1 MDNVGRSAVRRG
13 LVIGAGAA
21 LGGAWAVGALSALAE
36 VEGFDGT
43 TMDVVV
49 GTSSGSV
56 LAALIGCGV
65 TPQALAQRFFGGSAE
80 AEVTGPVSA
89 LGGPDALDRA
99 LVGIPRPVPVPGNLL
114 LAARTLGRPSRHT
127 VMTAA
132 AALAPRGRGNLA
144 PVADLIEEFNGAQAW
159 PVRPRI
165 WVVAMDYDSGR
176 RIVFGRQGAPKA
188 TLSQAVTASCSAP
201 ISFPPTSIA
210 GRRYIDGGAVSV
222 TNADVLVREHLD
234 EVTILAPLATYEAD
248 RPRSAGVRLERRLRK
263 HRTRRLDVE
272 VRRLTAAGT
281 TVRVIA
287 PTAEDL
293 AVIGPNLMNAR
304 HHRAV
309 FETALRTTSAR
320 LADAATCGVAGAC
333 AS

>member
-1 MDNVGRSAVRRG
+1 MEKADRAAVRRG

-36 VEGFDGT
+36 AEGLDAT
-43 TMDVVV
+43 MMDVVV

-56 LAALIGCGV
+56 LAALTGCGV
-65 TPQALAQRFFGGSAE
+65 TPQGMAQRLFGGA
-80 AEVTGPVSA
+80 AEVDVAEPVSA
-89 LGGPDALDRA
+89 LDAPDSLGRA
-99 LVGIPRPVPVPGNLL
+99 LVGIPRPIPVPGNLL
-114 LAARTLGRPSRHT
+114 LAARTLGQPSRHT

-132 AALAPRGRGNLA
+132 AALAPRGRGSLA
-144 PVADLIEEFNGAQAW
+144 PVADLVEEFNGAQAW

-176 RIVFGRQGAPKA
+176 RIVFGREGAPEA

-201 ISFPPTSIA
+201 ISFPPTWIA
-210 GRRYIDGGAVSV
+210 ERRYIDGGAVSV

-234 EVTILAPLATYEAD
+234 EVTILAPLASYEAD
-248 RPRSAGVRLERRLRK
+248 RPRSAGVRLERRLRQ

-272 VRRLTAAGT
+272 VRRLTATGT

-293 AVIGPNLMNAR
+293 AIIGPNLMNAR

-309 FETALRTTSAR
+309 FDTALRTTSAR
-320 LADAATCGVAGAC
+320 LAEARAA
-333 AS
+333 